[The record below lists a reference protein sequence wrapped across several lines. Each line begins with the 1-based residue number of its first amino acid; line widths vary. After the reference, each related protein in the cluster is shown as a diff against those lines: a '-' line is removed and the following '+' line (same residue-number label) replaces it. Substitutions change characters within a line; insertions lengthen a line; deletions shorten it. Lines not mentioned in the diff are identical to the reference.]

1 MHIHIEKAEAS
12 GKIWLQ
18 PSIEEEYFYS
28 FSSREIKE
36 VKSIVIEHV
45 ELLKSAWNEY
55 FEQ

>member
-1 MHIHIEKAEAS
+1 MLKRQMQAEKCGCTHI
-12 GKIWLQ
+12 
-18 PSIEEEYFYS
+18 IEEEYFYG

-36 VKSIVIEHV
+36 VKKIVTENI